1 MPADKKPAQDDDVRR
16 KFREALDRKNKKA
29 RAHIDDSETIHDDSA
44 VRPDVP
50 PPKQFMRRKAGGGS

>member
-29 RAHIDDSETIHDDSA
+29 NAHIDDSEGVHDDSA
-44 VRPDVP
+44 VRPDVA
-50 PPKQFMRRKAGGGS
+50 PPKQFMRRKSGGGS